1 MVDGTF
7 TPKGFY
13 ERMETLLDSNYFNPL
28 NDAFMHDDA
37 PLFDSDYLFE
47 TNDFPA
53 LPLLCRDTVMKR
65 EIKPKSITGTKRKQ
79 PVIKPQQRENEEPKF
94 KAWPME
100 DPEQAG
106 LYDEMKVLDDL
117 FLFDNINSKPIVPP
131 RRPVKKQKTSSSKP
145 KPTKKKADQTKSK
158 SSTTKTSPS
167 RSPRK
172 SSKSSG
178 VSSGHSVAK
187 SKSNGAKLQKKHSGL
202 KTRKVDSRNLLSP
215 EDMDYRKAATGSR
228 KRQRNRM
235 KWSKDENMKLW
246 ESISKHGNN
255 WTEIKKEL
263 ACRTYYQIK
272 DKGRRLLS
280 VQGWISGRNKKYSH
294 EAMYSAK
301 MIAMNVL
308 AEKKQGNI
316 VKAAA

>member
-1 MVDGTF
+1 
-7 TPKGFY
+7 
-13 ERMETLLDSNYFNPL
+13 METLLDSNYFNPL
-28 NDAFMHDDA
+28 NDAFMHDEHA

-53 LPLLCRDTVMKR
+53 LPLLCRDNVMKL
-65 EIKPKSITGTKRKQ
+65 EMKPKKSLTGSKRKHALS
-79 PVIKPQQRENEEPKF
+79 KPPQRENEEPKF

-117 FLFDNINSKPIVPP
+117 FLFDNLHSKPMGAGD
-131 RRPVKKQKTSSSKP
+131 RPSKKQKTAGSRSKP
-145 KPTKKKADQTKSK
+145 VKKKTEQTKSK
-158 SSTTKTSPS
+158 SAAKSTSKSSKRTSKS
-167 RSPRK
+167 TAASSGSSPVK
-172 SSKSSG
+172 SKSSG
-178 VSSGHSVAK
+178 VKLPKKQSGS
-187 SKSNGAKLQKKHSGL
+187 

-215 EDMDYRKAATGSR
+215 EAMDYRKAATGSR

-301 MIAMNVL
+301 LIAMNVL
-308 AEKKQGNI
+308 AEKKQGNMI
-316 VKAAA
+316 KAAA

>member
-1 MVDGTF
+1 
-7 TPKGFY
+7 
-13 ERMETLLDSNYFNPL
+13 METLLDSNFFNPL
-28 NDAFMHDDA
+28 NDAFTYDEHA

-53 LPLLCRDTVMKR
+53 LPLLCRDTVVKR
-65 EIKPKSITGTKRKQ
+65 EMTPKKSTGGTKRKQ
-79 PVIKPQQRENEEPKF
+79 PISKHQQRDSGEPKF
-94 KAWPME
+94 KAWPMD
-100 DPEQAG
+100 DPEQSG

-117 FLFDNINSKPIVPP
+117 FLFDNMQSKPLVPSN
-131 RRPVKKQKTSSSKP
+131 RPTKKQKTTAAKP
-145 KPTKKKADQTKSK
+145 KPKTKKKSEPSKAKSQSNK
-158 SSTTKTSPS
+158 SSPAKSVKKTS
-167 RSPRK
+167 RSTSSSSASSGLK
-172 SSKSSG
+172 SKSSG
-178 VSSGHSVAK
+178 V
-187 SKSNGAKLQKKHSGL
+187 KLQKKQSGM

-215 EDMDYRKAATGSR
+215 EAMDYRKAATGSR

-246 ESISKHGNN
+246 QSISKHGNN

-301 MIAMNVL
+301 LIAMNVL
-308 AEKKQGNI
+308 AEKKQGGL